1 MSVSETFDVY
11 LASGSPRRGELLE
24 QAGVAFIRTVA
35 PVDESVL
42 DNEEAS
48 AYVERLAIAKARAG
62 LAQLK
67 SDGLVVKPVLGSDT
81 AVVVDGEILGKPE
94 DYQDFYR
101 MMTLLS
107 GRSHQVMS
115 GVAVLDDDC
124 QRSVVSITQVTFIP
138 LSEAQIERYWRT
150 GEPLD
155 KAGGYGIQG
164 RGGLFVETMSGSY
177 TGVVG
182 LPLCETADLLEQFN
196 ISCR

>member
-1 MSVSETFDVY
+1 LSVSETFDVY

-48 AYVERLAIAKARAG
+48 AYVKRLAIAKARAG

-67 SDGLVVKPVLGSDT
+67 SDGLVIKPVLGSDT

-94 DYQDFYR
+94 DYQDFQR

-115 GVAVLDDDC
+115 SVAVLDDDC
-124 QRSVVSITQVTFIP
+124 QLSIVSITQVTFMP

>member
-1 MSVSETFDVY
+1 LSVSETFDVY

-24 QAGVAFIRTVA
+24 QAGVTFIRTVA

-42 DNEEAS
+42 DKEEAS

-115 GVAVLDDDC
+115 SVAVLDDDC